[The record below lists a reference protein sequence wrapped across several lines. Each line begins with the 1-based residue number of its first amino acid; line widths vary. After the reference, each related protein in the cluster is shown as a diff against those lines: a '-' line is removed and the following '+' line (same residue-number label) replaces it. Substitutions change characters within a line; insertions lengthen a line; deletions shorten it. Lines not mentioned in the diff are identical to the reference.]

1 MQSGIQ
7 AIINVIFNHQSKSMK
22 PLKNILII
30 FITALSMVACND
42 EIPEPEYP
50 LTAENLA
57 GTYNI
62 KSLDANLNATA
73 VIQGILTPVSTGSI
87 TGDTFNV
94 SFVINANGTYTATG
108 GYRMT
113 TTINPIGASPATTSE
128 IVAFDDAGTYT
139 LDTDSNTITLNS
151 NGSDFLEGSIQIRSF
166 NETSFTISQETSETE
181 GGITIDADF
190 TIVFERI

>member
-1 MQSGIQ
+1 
-7 AIINVIFNHQSKSMK
+7 MK
-22 PLKNILII
+22 PFEKILIV
-30 FITALSMVACND
+30 FITALSIVACKD

-50 LTAENLA
+50 LTKENLA

-73 VIQGILTPVSTGSI
+73 VIQGISTPVSTGTI
-87 TGDTFNV
+87 KGDTFNV
-94 SFVINANGTYTATG
+94 SFVINTNGTYTATG
-108 GYRMT
+108 GYRIT
-113 TTINPIGASPATTSE
+113 TTINPIGANSVTTSE

-139 LDTDSNTITLNS
+139 LDTDSNTITLTS
-151 NGSDFLEGSIQIRSF
+151 NNSDFLEGSIQIRSF

>member
-1 MQSGIQ
+1 
-7 AIINVIFNHQSKSMK
+7 MK

-87 TGDTFNV
+87 T
-94 SFVINANGTYTATG
+94 
-108 GYRMT
+108 
-113 TTINPIGASPATTSE
+113 
-128 IVAFDDAGTYT
+128 
-139 LDTDSNTITLNS
+139 
-151 NGSDFLEGSIQIRSF
+151 
-166 NETSFTISQETSETE
+166 
-181 GGITIDADF
+181 
-190 TIVFERI
+190 

>member
-1 MQSGIQ
+1 
-7 AIINVIFNHQSKSMK
+7 
-22 PLKNILII
+22 
-30 FITALSMVACND
+30 
-42 EIPEPEYP
+42 
-50 LTAENLA
+50 
-57 GTYNI
+57 
-62 KSLDANLNATA
+62 
-73 VIQGILTPVSTGSI
+73 
-87 TGDTFNV
+87 
-94 SFVINANGTYTATG
+94 
-108 GYRMT
+108 MT

>member
-1 MQSGIQ
+1 MPNGMRV
-7 AIINVIFNHQSKSMK
+7 IINTIFDHHPKSMK
-22 PLKNILII
+22 PLQNILII
-30 FITALSMVACND
+30 FITALSIVACND

-73 VIQGILTPVSTGSI
+73 VIQGILTPVSTGTI
-87 TGDTFNV
+87 MGDTFNV
-94 SFVINANGTYTATG
+94 SFVINTNGTYTATG

-113 TTINPIGASPATTSE
+113 TTINPIGASSVTTSE

-139 LDTDSNTITLNS
+139 LDTDSNTITLMS